1 MSNRRWTQNEIKEL
15 LANKNVENCSD
26 RSITYNKEFKAW
38 AVRKYY
44 EEGYSPGMIFKEAG
58 FDISVIGIKTPRFSL
73 QRWRKEYQERGIDS
87 FELERRGQ
95 GNRGC
100 RPRTKELNDTDKIK
114 RLEIENAYLKAE
126 NDFLVKLR
134 AAKKR

>member
-1 MSNRRWTQNEIKEL
+1 MSNRRWTTVQIKEL
-15 LANKNVENCSD
+15 LANKNVDNCSD

-38 AVRKYY
+38 AVKRYY
-44 EEGYSPGMIFKEAG
+44 KEGYSPRMIFEEAG
-58 FDISVIGIKTPRFSL
+58 FDVSVIGIKTPRFSL

-87 FELERRGQ
+87 FELERRGKVS
-95 GNRGC
+95 GC
-100 RPRTKELNDTDKIK
+100 GKPKTKELNDVDRIK